1 MKNALLL
8 LSFFLFQTANF
19 NAQDTDSLIIEN
31 PVKLSAEKHN
41 LADLQQEVFVLWVSE
56 ANPNDVTKAWGR
68 TMESGNKAKLESE
81 GSKHQIMGALMKEI
95 DKSNTM
101 NVYSEII
108 QQRNGVNLYVSFQLS
123 DSTWIDPNLD
133 IDKTVKV
140 EKLLAG
146 FGEKIYIEVLN
157 DKLSVEN
164 GQLKT
169 LEKENNSNLK
179 SQGIEKKSIQSDS
192 LSIFS
197 TRNEIKLKKDE
208 YTMTTDKLSKQRNYI
223 ASTNFT
229 SNEEKKEANRLMK
242 NIEKELK
249 RITNEIEKHQNR
261 IINKEKDIKD
271 SYYKIDQLKVEETEI
286 MDKITEQ
293 KSRVKR
299 LEHEIYGLKNKS

>member
-8 LSFFLFQTANF
+8 LSCFLFQTTF
-19 NAQDTDSLIIEN
+19 INAQGADSLIIEN
-31 PVKLSAEKHN
+31 PVKLSVVKHN
-41 LADLQQEVFVLWVSE
+41 LADLHQVVFLLWVSE
-56 ANPNDVTKAWGR
+56 ANPNDVTKAWGK
-68 TMESGNKAKLESE
+68 TMETGNKAKLESE
-81 GSKHQIMGALMKEI
+81 GNLHQIMGVIMKEI

-108 QQRNGVNLYVSFQLS
+108 QQRKGVNLYVAFQFS

-133 IDKTVKV
+133 IDKTVKI
-140 EKLLAG
+140 ENLLAG

-179 SQGIEKKSIQSDS
+179 LQGSEKKSIQSDS

-197 TRNEIKLKKDE
+197 TNNEIKLKKDE
-208 YTMTTDKLSKQRNYI
+208 YSVTTDKLSKQRNYI
-223 ASTNFT
+223 ASTNFILDD
-229 SNEEKKEANRLMK
+229 EKKEANRLMK

-249 RITNEIEKHQNR
+249 RNTKEIERLQNY
-261 IINKEKDIKD
+261 IIDKEKDIKNA
-271 SYYKIDQLKVEETEI
+271 YYKIDQLIVEETEI
-286 MDKITEQ
+286 QNKITEQ
-293 KSRVKR
+293 KSRIKK
-299 LEHEIYGLKNKS
+299 LEQEIYGLENKR